1 MNTAMAAGI
10 PVGIA
15 VGIIL
20 VVIIL
25 RFINRNKKVTTEY
38 DERQKQIRGEGYKI
52 AFFAVLLF
60 EAAMCAVSLL
70 PDLPVLFAAIRHVA
84 GLLHLPCGRALMNRR
99 YLIYAPA
106 LKTAVINPVLRI

>member
-25 RFINRNKKVTTEY
+25 RYINRNKKITTEY
-38 DERQKQIRGEGYKI
+38 DERQKQIRGE
-52 AFFAVLLF
+52 
-60 EAAMCAVSLL
+60 
-70 PDLPVLFAAIRHVA
+70 
-84 GLLHLPCGRALMNRR
+84 
-99 YLIYAPA
+99 
-106 LKTAVINPVLRI
+106 